1 MKISIKHNNNR
12 DSFVC
17 LPSPNIPPP
26 RNFAIHPVCHIEYI
40 LFRCK
45 ISSLS
50 FLEFALCTSC
60 LFHTKREI
68 LLCQEVLRC
77 NDKLFLLWR
86 SSHNTEK
93 CTPGSYLLQWPRYSN
108 SMTTSLPPLLGPHI
122 PLFPPTSH
130 PAQCGLVSAPSTQM
144 SCQHCLRPRACP
156 LAGGI
161 RSCHS

>member
-93 CTPGSYLLQWPRYSN
+93 CTPWLLPAAVAQVLKLHDHQPAPTPGSSHP
-108 SMTTSLPPLLGPHI
+108 SLPSNFPSSSVWASLSTINPDVLSA
-122 PLFPPTSH
+122 LF
-130 PAQCGLVSAPSTQM
+130 AP
-144 SCQHCLRPRACP
+144 
-156 LAGGI
+156 
-161 RSCHS
+161 